1 MYSSKAVLFTI
12 MILFHDLLLIL
23 PLVFIFFPQSSLTL
37 TCFCTKQFHCPDSQC
52 VTDGVCRAFIKR
64 KPDSSLVQGYHCI
77 DKDKL
82 FPPERPFSCENSK
95 AVEKRYKHQC
105 CDKLDYCNLNI
116 TLELEK
122 REDEKEQEGDEELMK
137 NSKHTI
143 YIVITVLASTVVIL
157 ATGWYHL
164 QLNDNMC

>member
-1 MYSSKAVLFTI
+1 MYSSIAVLFTI
-12 MILFHDLLLIL
+12 MILFHDLLFIL
-23 PLVFIFFPQSSLTL
+23 SLVLIFFPQSSLTL

-64 KPDSSLVQGYHCI
+64 KADSSLVQGYHCI

-122 REDEKEQEGDEELMK
+122 REDEEEQEDEELMK

-157 ATGWYHL
+157 ATGWY
-164 QLNDNMC
+164 DNMC